1 MIWPRYSTLENQNK
15 LTEISPKVSPP
26 GVDEPPSDFFL
37 KTLLQGQDR
46 MSRGLFRYDVTA
58 CETWVIAGE
67 YGFMAQ
73 LNEGRHLKKRPT
85 EFRVDLLLR
94 PLDPTKLNFTKVG
107 QEEILFRF
115 EAGEG
120 DKARSLSMCFCCHFE
135 AGHVLDCLPQR
146 IDPDSFLLALHMAA
160 EAARPLLQARLRD
173 LPWRGFQF
181 AEASSVPEQSEA
193 KRKSLSEA
201 RFEEVKA
208 SIF

>member
-1 MIWPRYSTLENQNK
+1 MVTIRRVPTVLSTCQEDSGRNCLGNCC
-15 LTEISPKVSPP
+15 LPA
-26 GVDEPPSDFFL
+26 DEVLGILSWE
-37 KTLLQGQDR
+37 DR

-120 DKARSLSMCFCCHFE
+120 DKARFLESA
-135 AGHVLDCLPQR
+135 AG
-146 IDPDSFLLALHMAA
+146 
-160 EAARPLLQARLRD
+160 
-173 LPWRGFQF
+173 G
-181 AEASSVPEQSEA
+181 
-193 KRKSLSEA
+193 
-201 RFEEVKA
+201 
-208 SIF
+208 